1 MREGVLIEGP
11 LNCACHKIS
20 APTFRK
26 FAWMIETRIAPRYR
40 VMKPAKIE
48 YGGMKTPCTI
58 HDLSETGAALDISE
72 LNGKIPAAFNL
83 VMPEKGLK
91 LACRVVWRGAFRI
104 GVAFV

>member
-1 MREGVLIEGP
+1 
-11 LNCACHKIS
+11 
-20 APTFRK
+20 
-26 FAWMIETRIAPRYR
+26 MIETRIAPRCR

-91 LACRVVWRGAFRI
+91 LAC
-104 GVAFV
+104 GVARRISYRRRIRLSVGFWLIRQRWMQA